1 MPIFPLL
8 IPKTTQAFAWN
19 MSVTSWEFQQE
30 GEENYHLKMSMAG
43 IMGPSSSMVL
53 SGTKTNPT
61 DIQIELLR
69 GFSLYNMGVKRESS
83 GLKILYQLTRRIEE
97 PIASATNGE
106 DSHVVRFLLPVSN
119 MVVFEQTVEKL
130 SIQARLALALS
141 LMTSMMA
148 VMSIGKMV
156 VGFAIDKYYLRK
168 KNVPAD
174 VARRQVVLNEDMITK
189 GGVDRI
195 SVAFNAPVR
204 PKSVINPMLELKK
217 MNR

>member
-1 MPIFPLL
+1 
-8 IPKTTQAFAWN
+8 
-19 MSVTSWEFQQE
+19 
-30 GEENYHLKMSMAG
+30 
-43 IMGPSSSMVL
+43 
-53 SGTKTNPT
+53 
-61 DIQIELLR
+61 
-69 GFSLYNMGVKRESS
+69 
-83 GLKILYQLTRRIEE
+83 
-97 PIASATNGE
+97 
-106 DSHVVRFLLPVSN
+106 
-119 MVVFEQTVEKL
+119 
-130 SIQARLALALS
+130 
-141 LMTSMMA
+141 MMA

-168 KNVPAD
+168 RNVPAD